1 MGLFRTWILLDAG
14 LSSPLFASV
23 ALGTATYV
31 APFSISLLRH
41 TCEALFMV
49 SAIYFLIADA
59 KAPSPSKQ
67 LWAGVMLGTVLPVRR
82 VIARYRYHERPAW
95 R

>member
-1 MGLFRTWILLDAG
+1 MFFRTSLLLGAR
-14 LSSPLFASV
+14 LSTSLGVSIV
-23 ALGTATYV
+23 LGTATYV